1 MEAEK
6 IAQKVRLVVSKASPE
21 LGLTPAQIA
30 QRLELELIATLP
42 ERRVALGQAMNQGHL
57 LAEAA
62 PRDPYVRALDL
73 LVTRLAGAPAEQGA
87 DGKPR
92 KAAKAAK
99 VAKAT
104 KATKADDAA
113 DAAMPTP
120 PPRARGKSA
129 LDAFR
134 RFLPTSSKRS

>member
-1 MEAEK
+1 
-6 IAQKVRLVVSKASPE
+6 
-21 LGLTPAQIA
+21 
-30 QRLELELIATLP
+30 
-42 ERRVALGQAMNQGHL
+42 MNQGHL

-92 KAAKAAK
+92 NAAKAAK
-99 VAKAT
+99 VAKATKAT